1 LLRLEIDV
9 SRYLN
14 RRENPVL
21 HSDNQLLHHIIE
33 SFNDPDPDRALRPR
47 PFVYGSVR
55 RRLAAESLKVTH
67 APDRTERRVA
77 ILFKAVR
84 RIEVRGRASAIPACE
99 PACC

>member
-1 LLRLEIDV
+1 M
-9 SRYLN
+9 
-14 RRENPVL
+14 L
-21 HSDNQLLHHIIE
+21 HSDHPLLHHIIE

-55 RRLAAESLKVTH
+55 HRLAAESVTVPR
-67 APDRTERRVA
+67 ALGRAERRVA

-84 RIEVRGRASAIPACE
+84 RIVVRGRTGSVPVCE